1 MAKMGEVV
9 KGLVDKAKSEGEP
22 AFHTFGGGL
31 VMRVK
36 WMPSAGQIQVTLERE
51 RVMPSNTEMDT
62 VTREMRGLGW
72 DEVREAGP
80 EWEGYLCRRYVWFES
95 EGAGDRGQ
103 G

>member
-1 MAKMGEVV
+1 MAKMGEIL
-9 KGLVDKAKSEGEP
+9 KGLVEKARGDGEP

-36 WMPSAGQIQVTLERE
+36 HLPSVGQMHITLERE
-51 RVMPSNTEMDT
+51 RVSPSNTEMDM
-62 VTREMRGLGW
+62 VEREMRRLGW
-72 DEVREAGP
+72 DEVRERGP

-95 EGAGDRGQ
+95 QGAGDRGQ